1 MAKDAMQ
8 QLMDLFTSP
17 DADENVST
25 SIAPEDRTR
34 LLNTF
39 RNYTEN
45 CLDEEQVHIKGWH
58 PRGGATD
65 DFVKNDNLMT
75 P

>member
-39 RNYTEN
+39 RTYTEN
-45 CLDEEQVHIKGWH
+45 CLDEEQVHIKGH
-58 PRGGATD
+58 
-65 DFVKNDNLMT
+65 
-75 P
+75 